1 MVAFKGF
8 DSWNKEGEERNKR
21 RNKNLAKMKHLK
33 IEKRREFFVNTNGI
47 IHLKKLQFRL
57 QGDSILSVKQMGIVL
72 NGTNFLIY
80 V

>member
-1 MVAFKGF
+1 
-8 DSWNKEGEERNKR
+8 
-21 RNKNLAKMKHLK
+21 MKHLK

-47 IHLKKLQFRL
+47 IHLKKLHFRL
-57 QGDSILSVKQMGIVL
+57 QGDSSLSMKQMGIVL